1 MNLDKLQ
8 EETAHLRL
16 EVERRQL
23 NWESFLRRFLLSI
36 LYQILILLILILL
49 FSASLNII
57 LTIAVA
63 FLLWEVGN
71 GAKIWWEL
79 KAARKSLQS
88 WKQVINSAEQ
98 TVE

>member
-8 EETAHLRL
+8 EETARLRL

-23 NWESFLRRFLLSI
+23 SWESFLRRFFLSV
-36 LYQILILLILILL
+36 LYQILVLLILIFL
-49 FSASLNII
+49 FSASINIV
-57 LTIAVA
+57 LTLIVA
-63 FLLWEVGN
+63 FLLWEVGS
-71 GAKIWWEL
+71 GAKIWLEL

-88 WKQVINSAEQ
+88 WKQIINSAEQ

>member
-1 MNLDKLQ
+1 MDLDKLQ
-8 EETAHLRL
+8 EESAHLRL
-16 EVERRQL
+16 EVERRQS
-23 NWESFLRRFLLSI
+23 NWESFLRRFFISV
-36 LYQILILLILILL
+36 LYQILVLLVLIFL

-57 LTIAVA
+57 LTLAAA
-63 FLLWEVGN
+63 FLLWEVGS

-79 KAARKSLQS
+79 KSARKSLQN